1 MDIKAKIDELVSKV
15 TKDPEVKDLFAK
27 DPVKAV
33 EKVLG
38 VDLPDEQVKGIIDG
52 VKAKLGAD
60 QAAGLLGKVKGLF
73 GK

>member
-15 TKDPEVKDLFAK
+15 TKDAEVKSLFAK

-38 VDLPDEQVKGIIDG
+38 VDLPDEQVKAIIDG
-52 VKAKLGAD
+52 VKAKLAGD
-60 QAAGLLGKVKGLF
+60 QAMGLLGKVKGLF

>member
-1 MDIKAKIDELVSKV
+1 MDIKAKIDELVSKI

-38 VDLPDEQVKGIIDG
+38 VDLPDEQIRGIIDG
-52 VKAKLGAD
+52 VKAKLAGD
-60 QAAGLLGKVKGLF
+60 KAAGALGKLKGLF

>member
-15 TKDPEVKDLFAK
+15 TKDEEVKSLFAK

-38 VDLPDEQVKGIIDG
+38 VDLPDEQVKAIVDG
-52 VKAKLGAD
+52 VKAKLAGD